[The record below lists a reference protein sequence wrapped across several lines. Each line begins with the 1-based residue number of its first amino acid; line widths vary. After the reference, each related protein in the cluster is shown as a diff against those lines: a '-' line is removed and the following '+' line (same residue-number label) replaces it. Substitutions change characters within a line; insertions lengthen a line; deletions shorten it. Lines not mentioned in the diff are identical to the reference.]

1 MIRLARVI
9 TLAVL
14 VGASAGAGANAAD
27 NCLPPAVAAQAQRSE
42 TECRTLAIGDYQRT
56 YRLFAA
62 NRADRTPRAVILV
75 LHGGSGSGIGT
86 EWLTL
91 GRFHDVGRREGA
103 LIVYPD
109 GFRNQWNDGRRDT
122 AIEAHRLGID
132 DVGFLTALV
141 DALAA
146 EFPIDP
152 GRVFA
157 AGISNGGM
165 MALRLACERAE
176 RFAAIAVVGA
186 AFPVDLDCAPRRA
199 VAAIVIAGT
208 EDPLVPYGGG
218 SIRGRQRG
226 TVQSVQ
232 ATVGFWVQHNE
243 CQEPPAAVEFA
254 DLDADDGT
262 ELLHSRWAPCR
273 DGATVSFYAIKGGG
287 HLWPGGRVYAGERL
301 IGRASRELDATTAI
315 VTFFSAH
322 ARPGSA
328 R

>member
-1 MIRLARVI
+1 MVRFAHVIVLAA
-9 TLAVL
+9 LAGAL
-14 VGASAGAGANAAD
+14 AGASVSAA

-42 TECRTLAIGDYQRT
+42 TECRTLAIGDHQRS

-62 NRADRTPRAVILV
+62 KRAERAPRAVILV
-75 LHGGSGSGIGT
+75 LHGGSGSGIGA

-109 GFRNQWNDGRRDT
+109 GFRNQWNEGRRDT
-122 AIEAHRLGID
+122 AIETHRLGID
-132 DVGFLTALV
+132 DVGFLTAIV
-141 DALAA
+141 DDLAA

-176 RFAAIAVVGA
+176 RFAAIAVVVA
-186 AFPVDLDCAPRRA
+186 AFPADLDCAPRRA
-199 VAAIVIAGT
+199 VALIMIAGT

-218 SIRGRQRG
+218 SIRVLGRERG
-226 TVQSVQ
+226 AVHSVQ
-232 ATVGFWVQHNE
+232 ATVGFWVRHNE

-273 DGATVSFYAIKGGG
+273 DGTEVSFYAIKGGG
-287 HLWPGGRVYAGERL
+287 HLWPGGRIYAGERL

-315 VTFFSAH
+315 VTFFAAH
-322 ARPGSA
+322 ARPA